1 MTSAA
6 GLSELGPGSDILD
19 DERTNS
25 ARSSIM
31 PTLAAHRD
39 SNVSVSKFNR
49 WIVGERARDSGDQGR
64 AEFDSLKSL
73 RQSAQESHRQYG
85 ASLGAASRA
94 QMQRDK
100 QQYDATRRLNQ
111 YKGSLVRDDVSAQK
125 SEAARLRLEWVD
137 YGRQLAEK
145 RMEQRE
151 RIRQVTGEGSKRV
164 QDLVAQAKFEEQE
177 YEAELEE
184 RRAEILR
191 SNQQEVARVKEET
204 ADSVIDASKQFA
216 LDRRRTIATK
226 TKEDIDGWKSERGKN
241 TADHLKQA
249 RANREDAKASR
260 AKAKQLREQ
269 IVRERQKE
277 AGQARDLRNRNK
289 LAKDQQLLE
298 SGAGVKAVHD
308 GIYRAKYVPSDSADL
323 LNTSKYGK
331 STSA

>member
-1 MTSAA
+1 MASAAA

-64 AEFDSLKSL
+64 AEFDSLRSL
-73 RQSAQESHRQYG
+73 RQSAQESHREYG

-125 SEAARLRLEWVD
+125 SEAARLRGEWVD
-137 YGRQLAEK
+137 YGRKLAEA

-164 QDLVAQAKFEEQE
+164 QDLVAQ
-177 YEAELEE
+177 
-184 RRAEILR
+184 
-191 SNQQEVARVKEET
+191 V
-204 ADSVIDASKQFA
+204 
-216 LDRRRTIATK
+216 
-226 TKEDIDGWKSERGKN
+226 
-241 TADHLKQA
+241 
-249 RANREDAKASR
+249 
-260 AKAKQLREQ
+260 
-269 IVRERQKE
+269 
-277 AGQARDLRNRNK
+277 
-289 LAKDQQLLE
+289 
-298 SGAGVKAVHD
+298 
-308 GIYRAKYVPSDSADL
+308 
-323 LNTSKYGK
+323 
-331 STSA
+331 